1 MLGWAVTEKGLIDL
15 PRNVYLR
22 MTLTAM
28 GRSFCSISSV
38 TCEMVLIYVIWDSP
52 ERNGLTATLIFP
64 FSYWLGTRGNNE
76 PKGREG
82 DLGRQGT

>member
-1 MLGWAVTEKGLIDL
+1 MPGWAVTEKGLIDL

-28 GRSFCSISSV
+28 GRSFCSISS
-38 TCEMVLIYVIWDSP
+38 EMVLIYVIWDSP
-52 ERNGLTATLIFP
+52 ERDGLKATLIFP
-64 FSYWLGTRGNNE
+64 FSYWLGKRGNNE